1 MHIHGGHLNPN
12 SSMSTTQASELALA
26 AARAEQ
32 TRKKLLNISS
42 ELLEAEAGEGAWMV
56 GAWAKDGSGSGQKH
70 SPRGNRNND
79 SSEPARKGNTDDPAI
94 ERRPVSFWA

>member
-1 MHIHGGHLNPN
+1 
-12 SSMSTTQASELALA
+12 MSANQASELALS

-56 GAWAKDGSGSGQKH
+56 GAWAKDGGSQKN
-70 SPRGNRNND
+70 PQRGNRNPD
-79 SSEPARKGNTDDPAI
+79 TSEPARKGNTEEPAP
-94 ERRPVSFWA
+94 ERKPVSFWA

>member
-1 MHIHGGHLNPN
+1 M
-12 SSMSTTQASELALA
+12 A

-56 GAWAKDGSGSGQKH
+56 GAWAKDGRGSGQKH
-70 SPRGNRNND
+70 PQRGNRNAD
-79 SSEPARKGNTDDPAI
+79 SSEPARKGNTEEAAP
-94 ERRPVSFWA
+94 ERRAVSFWA

>member
-1 MHIHGGHLNPN
+1 MHIHSGHLNPN
-12 SSMSTTQASELALA
+12 SSMSATQASELAMA

-56 GAWAKDGSGSGQKH
+56 GAWAKDGSGQKH
-70 SPRGNRNND
+70 SQRGNRNAD
-79 SSEPARKGNTDDPAI
+79 SSEPTRKSNSEEPTP